1 MHYGRPPAA
10 PYRSGSATPLSVPR
24 LVFLAL
30 LLAGCTYTRPAQ
42 LDSAGGRAEV
52 NARAERGHA
61 VLALTGERGRQVRA
75 LHVAPDVTTWTD
87 KRTGEARS
95 APTADV
101 AAVTFR
107 RDGAGALKGAAIGAG
122 VGAVLGFVAGRSPG
136 DDAFI
141 TLSPTVWAGLG
152 AVNGVWVGA
161 LVGAAHSERHVY
173 RVGPDASSRVG
184 AVRAGPP
191 CGGPPLACAA
201 LARPAGR

>member
-1 MHYGRPPAA
+1 M
-10 PYRSGSATPLSVPR
+10 PR
-24 LVFLAL
+24 LVFVAL
-30 LLAGCTYTRPAQ
+30 FLAGCTYTRPAQ

-61 VLALTGERGRQVRA
+61 VLALAGERGRQVRA
-75 LHVAPDVTTWTD
+75 LHVGPDVTTWTD

-101 AAVTFR
+101 ATVTFR
-107 RDGAGALKGAAIGAG
+107 RDGAGALKGAAVGAG
-122 VGAVLGFVAGRSPG
+122 VGAVLGFVSGRRSPG

-141 TLSPTVWAGLG
+141 TLSPTTWAGLG
-152 AVNGVWVGA
+152 AANGVWAGA

-173 RVGPDASSRVG
+173 RVVPGASSRVG
-184 AVRAGPP
+184 VVEAGPS

-201 LARPAGR
+201 PARRAGR

>member
-1 MHYGRPPAA
+1 M
-10 PYRSGSATPLSVPR
+10 PR
-24 LVFLAL
+24 LVLLAL

-61 VLALTGERGRQVRA
+61 VLALAGERGRQVRA
-75 LHVAPDVTTWTD
+75 LRVGPDMTTWTD

-107 RDGAGALKGAAIGAG
+107 RDGAGALKGAAVGAA
-122 VGAVLGFVAGRSPG
+122 VGAVLGFVSGRSPG

-141 TLSPTVWAGLG
+141 TLSPTAWASLG
-152 AVNGVWVGA
+152 AANGVWVGA

-173 RVGPDASSRVG
+173 RVAPGASPRVG
-184 AVRAGPP
+184 VVEARPS

-201 LARPAGR
+201 PARRAGR